1 MGPDGKWMGIW
12 RYPRAPKGGS
22 CSKVHRLCPPRW
34 RNPRPSFSRAPTGQH
49 RVPPVRTL
57 YGQPPHVPQLSIVR
71 TDPFSMKPGFQ
82 PSIPAGDQFL
92 WRCHRLGWGRAVG
105 PAECNFRNL
114 RSSAAS
120 ADKPRVMGPPL
131 CRYEVRHFDPTHH
144 PLPSMEFRVFRVF
157 RGRNRGGGKGL
168 EVLQLSKVR
177 TDPF

>member
-1 MGPDGKWMGIW
+1 MESGWGSGVLPGH
-12 RYPRAPKGGS
+12 PRVGHIPKSTGCAPPG
-22 CSKVHRLCPPRW
+22 W
-34 RNPRPSFSRAPTGQH
+34 RNPGPSFSRAPTGQH

-57 YGQPPHVPQLSIVR
+57 YGQPPHVPQLSKVR

-92 WRCHRLGWGRAVG
+92 WRCHRLEWCRAVG

-114 RSSAAS
+114 RKSAAS
-120 ADKPRVMGPPL
+120 ADKPRVMAPPL
-131 CRYEVRHFDPTHH
+131 ADTRFAILIRRTSF
-144 PLPSMEFRVFRVF
+144 PLLGFRVFRVF